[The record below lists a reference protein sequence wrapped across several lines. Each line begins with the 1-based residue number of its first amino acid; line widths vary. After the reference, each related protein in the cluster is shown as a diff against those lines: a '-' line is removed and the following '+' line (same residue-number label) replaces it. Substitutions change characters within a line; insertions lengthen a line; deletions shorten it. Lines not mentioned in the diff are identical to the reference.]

1 MTKEITLPEKVES
14 LVQYTELKSYLI
26 SLATKANALTAPD
39 KDIQKEL
46 QKARTF
52 LVDTG
57 VLIRSEYRRLADEV
71 MTVQNAHLEIILPV
85 ENKLKALKEAE
96 DLKVEIEK
104 RKKSFD
110 ERKEKLATIGIE
122 LTTATNESLDNK
134 QFDAYFQ
141 DELAKK
147 NERERLEL
155 EAREEQIRKVEEAQ
169 RIESEAKER
178 EEKAREEEKRRADL
192 AIAEANERAEK
203 SAQIERERIEREAKQ
218 KADKEKADA
227 EALAKETKYQ
237 AFLKEHGYTEE
248 TKSDFIVEKVG
259 NKVRLAKILATYT
272 VE

>member
-26 SLATKANALTAPD
+26 SLAERANTLTAPD

-57 VLIRSEYRRLADEV
+57 VLIRSEYRRMADEV
-71 MTVQNAHLEIILPV
+71 MTVQNAHLAIILPV

-96 DLKVEIEK
+96 DLKIEIEK
-104 RKKSFD
+104 RKKSYT
-110 ERKEKLATIGIE
+110 ERKEKLATIGVE
-122 LTTATNESLDNK
+122 LTQETNESLDNK

-155 EAREEQIRKVEEAQ
+155 EAREAKIKEAELAQQ
-169 RIESEAKER
+169 REAEAKAR
-178 EEKAREEEKRRADL
+178 EEKAREEEKQRAEL
-192 AIAEANERAEK
+192 AIAEANKRAENA
-203 SAQIERERIEREAKQ
+203 AQAERERIEREAAEKF
-218 KADKEKADA
+218 AKEKAEA
-227 EALAKETKYQ
+227 EELAKQTKYL

-248 TKSDFIVEKVG
+248 TKTDFIVEKVG
-259 NKVRLAKILATYT
+259 NKVRLAKILAFYT
-272 VE
+272 IE